1 MARSLDILIADDD
14 TDNAQSLAELFEM
27 EGHRALAVHSGE
39 AAIDAHVRQNFDIA
53 FMDVVMPGKNGVESF
68 IEIRRLKPQA
78 HVIMMTGYSVEQLL
92 NQALAHGALGVISK
106 PTEPARILSLLDEV
120 GPHGVVVAS
129 GNHVERCIG
138 LQSYLANAGRQC
150 HILREP
156 ASVLSDAAKNSGDIV
171 ILDFK
176 RPLIDG
182 MSVCANM
189 RKAGC
194 QSQTII
200 LADEVHSGVS
210 GRTDSSADFL
220 RDVRV
225 TGILNKPFD
234 VEMLLDNLYNLA
246 A

>member
-14 TDNAQSLAELFEM
+14 TDNALSLAELFVM

-39 AAIDAHVRQNFDIA
+39 AAIDAYVRQNFDIA
-53 FMDVVMPGKNGVESF
+53 FMDVMMPGKNGVESF
-68 IEIRRLKPQA
+68 IEIRRMKPEA

-92 NQALAHGALGVISK
+92 NQAIENGALGVLSK
-106 PTEPARILSLLDEV
+106 PTEPSRILSLLDEV
-120 GPHGVVVAS
+120 GPHGVVVAP
-129 GNHVERCIG
+129 GNRTERGKG
-138 LQSYLANAGRQC
+138 LQNYLAGAGRQC

-156 ASVLSDAAKNSGDIV
+156 ATVLSEALKNSDSIV

-182 MSVCANM
+182 MGVCADL

-194 QSQTII
+194 HSQTII
-200 LADEVHSGVS
+200 LAE
-210 GRTDSSADFL
+210 DSEQVDGSADFL

-234 VEMLLDNLYNLA
+234 IEMLINNLHRLA